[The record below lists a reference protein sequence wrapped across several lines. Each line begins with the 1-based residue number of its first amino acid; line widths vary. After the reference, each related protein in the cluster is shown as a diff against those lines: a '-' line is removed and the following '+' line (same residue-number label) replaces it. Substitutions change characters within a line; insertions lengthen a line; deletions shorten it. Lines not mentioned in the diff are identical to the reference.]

1 MAGAASGVNKTLVL
15 SKESVWG
22 TKPAAG
28 TGKLYRRVTCDLSL
42 SREQF
47 QSAEIVSTA
56 QTSDA
61 RSGTDNVEGTL
72 SAELSPGSYTDLWAA
87 LLRGPWVAGV
97 TSGALTTVASSSVG
111 NTFTRSA
118 GSWLTDGFK
127 AGDTIAVSGFAAPAT
142 ANNKS
147 YTILSVTATVI
158 TVNSIVVTKAAG
170 DSVTTVVSGKK
181 LVIPFAAGDRT
192 DDSFTVEQEYTDIG
206 VSRLATGVKITTAS
220 VSVEPDSIATVEFG
234 MMGKDMVSS
243 GTAYFTTPAAPS
255 LTGVM
260 TGNSGSLYAD
270 GVQLASVTS
279 FSFELTANAEIG
291 KIIGNLQPDNTR
303 PASDIFLGRVT
314 VSGELSA
321 YFENDDLFTKFRDEE
336 AVSVVFRFDG
346 ENGASMTFKMPRV
359 KLGNASVDDAEVGG
373 LKQSIPFVA
382 LLSSGTDASLEMST
396 LVIQD
401 STI

>member
-22 TKPAAG
+22 QKPAAG

-61 RSGTDNVEGTL
+61 RSGTDNVEGTH

-97 TSGALTTVASSSVG
+97 TSGAITTVASSSVG

-158 TVNSIVVTKAAG
+158 TVNATVVTKAAG
-170 DSVTTVVSGKK
+170 DSVTTAVSGKK
-181 LVIPFAAGDRT
+181 LVIPFAAANRT

-234 MMGKDMVSS
+234 MMGKDMISS
-243 GTAYFTTPAAPS
+243 GTAYFTAPAAPS

-260 TGNSGSLYAD
+260 TGNSGSLYAN

-279 FSFELTANAEIG
+279 FSFELTGNAEVG

-321 YFENDDLFTKFRDEE
+321 YFENDDLFAKFRDEE

-382 LLSSGTDASLEMST
+382 LLSSGADASLEMST